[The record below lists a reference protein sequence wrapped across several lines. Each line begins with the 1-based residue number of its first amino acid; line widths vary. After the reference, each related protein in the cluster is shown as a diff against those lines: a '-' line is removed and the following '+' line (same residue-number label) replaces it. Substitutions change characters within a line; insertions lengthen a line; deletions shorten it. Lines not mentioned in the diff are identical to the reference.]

1 MHKTMSDEE
10 VFERLK
16 KMSGVSLLQE
26 FIGNFLER
34 SVKVEHE
41 QTDRTIDKGM
51 GTLDGIYPH
60 PYEHGVYEIRLK
72 GKPPS
77 GREATWGI
85 VFHPMKIKNTELTAK
100 GLKFFDAALRRATI
114 ITLV

>member
-1 MHKTMSDEE
+1 MSDEE

-26 FIGNFLER
+26 FVGNSLER

-41 QTDRTIDKGM
+41 QTDLTIDKGM
-51 GTLDGIYPH
+51 GTLDGIYLH

-72 GKPPS
+72 GKLPS
-77 GREATWGI
+77 GGEVTWGI
-85 VFHPMKIKNTELTAK
+85 VFYPMKIKNIELTAK
-100 GLKFFDAALRRATI
+100 GLKFFDEALRRATL